1 MTFSFAGSS
10 DLVDPAEQGAPA
22 DVFASAD
29 TNNMTKA
36 VTAKLVAGSPTDFA
50 TNTLEIAVPPDNPA
64 KVTSFADLSK
74 PGVKLVVC
82 AAQVPC
88 GAAAAKIETATNTTL
103 KPVSEE
109 NAVTDVLGKVE
120 SGEADAGLVYVT
132 DVKGAGDKVKG
143 IPFDESKE
151 AVNTY
156 PIAALTASK
165 NADLAGQ
172 FVQLVDR
179 HRGPAGAGRRGVRQA
194 VTRGRSRARSPE
206 LVAHLE
212 TRSGV
217 PRWIFVPAGLGR
229 GLRRAPAR
237 RSRHPGRLGAVRCP
251 DHDRRSR
258 STRSASACGRP
269 PRRPWSAS
277 SSACRWPW
285 CWRGRRS
292 PASAS
297 CGR

>member
-1 MTFSFAGSS
+1 VNRTTTTIALIAGLALALTGCASAEPEPTASAGVAESLEGSITVFAAASLKGTFTTIGQQFETAHPGTKVTFSFAGSS
-10 DLVDPAEQGAPA
+10 DLVTQLQQGAPA

-29 TNNMTKA
+29 TNNMTKV
-36 VTAKLVAGSPTDFA
+36 VTDELVAGSPVNFA

-82 AAQVPC
+82 APQVPC
-88 GAAAAKIETATNTTL
+88 GAAAEKIETATNTTL
-103 KPVSEE
+103 APVSEE

-172 FVQLVDR
+172 FVQLVTGTEGQQVLSD
-179 HRGPAGAGRRGVRQA
+179 AGFAK
-194 VTRGRSRARSPE
+194 P
-206 LVAHLE
+206 
-212 TRSGV
+212 
-217 PRWIFVPAGLGR
+217 
-229 GLRRAPAR
+229 
-237 RSRHPGRLGAVRCP
+237 
-251 DHDRRSR
+251 
-258 STRSASACGRP
+258 
-269 PRRPWSAS
+269 
-277 SSACRWPW
+277 
-285 CWRGRRS
+285 
-292 PASAS
+292 
-297 CGR
+297 

>member
-1 MTFSFAGSS
+1 MTLLAGCGGSSTPAGQASSSAPAASSASGQTLTVFAAASLKGTFTTLGQQFETAHPGTKVTFSFAGSS
-10 DLVDPAEQGAPA
+10 DLVTQLQQGAPA

-29 TNNMTKA
+29 TNNMTKV
-36 VTAKLVAGSPTDFA
+36 VTDQLVAGSPVNFA

-82 AAQVPC
+82 APQVPC
-88 GAAAAKIETATNTTL
+88 GAAAEKIETATNTTL

-132 DVKGAGDKVKG
+132 DVQGAGDKVKG
-143 IPFDESKE
+143 IPFDESKA

-172 FVQLVDR
+172 FVQLVTGTQGQQVLAD
-179 HRGPAGAGRRGVRQA
+179 AGF
-194 VTRGRSRARSPE
+194 ARP
-206 LVAHLE
+206 
-212 TRSGV
+212 
-217 PRWIFVPAGLGR
+217 
-229 GLRRAPAR
+229 
-237 RSRHPGRLGAVRCP
+237 
-251 DHDRRSR
+251 
-258 STRSASACGRP
+258 
-269 PRRPWSAS
+269 
-277 SSACRWPW
+277 
-285 CWRGRRS
+285 
-292 PASAS
+292 
-297 CGR
+297 